1 MLVCVPEITLLREE
15 LLESQPVSASPRP
28 GAHWALQNLMLLQFR
43 VHYLH
48 MWSAQRDMSWADSL
62 TCLGTHQPLMGAF
75 ICYWMRSELLPLCR
89 VGHCQHSE
97 KAHLEMLM
105 RVQNHRMVINK
116 KCKFLHVGQNSP
128 YISTAWDWMAEEQ
141 FFRKGLVDSTQVG
154 CEPSV
159 CPCSKL
165 DNYILCSIPES
176 ASTMSREEIFP
187 FNQQVGDCTWSTL
200 ASYGSFYKSK
210 SNIAE
215 LEQIQVRLLRRSGGW
230 SAWHTK
236 KGWSNWV
243 CVARRREGKS
253 SF

>member
-15 LLESQPVSASPRP
+15 LLESQPVSASPCP

-105 RVQNHRMVINK
+105 RVQNHRMVEVQQKMQIPA
-116 KCKFLHVGQNSP
+116 CGTEQPLHQYCLGLNGWRAIFQKGSGGQH
-128 YISTAWDWMAEEQ
+128 TRGMWT
-141 FFRKGLVDSTQVG
+141 L
-154 CEPSV
+154 SV
-159 CPCSKL
+159 PL
-165 DNYILCSIPES
+165 
-176 ASTMSREEIFP
+176 
-187 FNQQVGDCTWSTL
+187 QQVRQLHIVQHSWEC
-200 ASYGSFYKSK
+200 
-210 SNIAE
+210 IHH
-215 LEQIQVRLLRRSGGW
+215 V
-230 SAWHTK
+230 
-236 KGWSNWV
+236 KGRDFSL
-243 CVARRREGKS
+243 
-253 SF
+253 

>member
-1 MLVCVPEITLLREE
+1 
-15 LLESQPVSASPRP
+15 
-28 GAHWALQNLMLLQFR
+28 
-43 VHYLH
+43 
-48 MWSAQRDMSWADSL
+48 MSWAGSL
-62 TCLGTHQPLMGAF
+62 TCLGTHQPLVGAF
-75 ICYWMRSELLPLCR
+75 ICYWIRSELLPLCR

-105 RVQNHRMVINK
+105 RVQNHRMVEVQQKMQIPARGTGQP
-116 KCKFLHVGQNSP
+116 LHQYCLGLNGWRAIFQKGSGGQHAGGTWALSVP
-128 YISTAWDWMAEEQ
+128 LQ
-141 FFRKGLVDSTQVG
+141 QVRQLHIG
-154 CEPSV
+154 QHSWEWKHHV
-159 CPCSKL
+159 K
-165 DNYILCSIPES
+165 
-176 ASTMSREEIFP
+176 EEIFP

-215 LEQIQVRLLRRSGGW
+215 LGQIQVRLLGWSGGW
-230 SAWHTK
+230 SSWHTK